1 MTRPLTISE
10 VVLEYCKLKHKVFFW
25 FSSEFKNLVF
35 LGFLKLKI
43 KKYPNFKVTSNI
55 TYVLETGK
63 PQESAG
69 KDRTTF
75 SLKIKALKKTHPVK
89 IDLLVTN
96 GSR

>member
-1 MTRPLTISE
+1 
-10 VVLEYCKLKHKVFFW
+10 
-25 FSSEFKNLVF
+25 
-35 LGFLKLKI
+35 LKI

-55 TYVLETGK
+55 TYVLKTGN
-63 PQESAG
+63 PLESAG

-75 SLKIKALKKTHPVK
+75 SLRIKALKKTHSVK